1 MRENV
6 FLNVFF
12 CLFGDSR
19 LCFLLTCVWVLRFH
33 DANMLVYMRVLST
46 FDLTL
51 KLVANIR
58 VVFKHV

>member
-1 MRENV
+1 M

-12 CLFGDSR
+12 VYLVIRGCV
-19 LCFLLTCVWVLRFH
+19 FLLTCVWVLRFH